1 MPELVKSFV
10 RRVDALNRWFGLIAM
25 YSVFLMMAILLYT
38 PAKSLLLALL
48 GKMTGE
54 TGSLYEAVAPSL
66 YPPVWTLEMA
76 QFAMVAYYLLGGAY
90 SMQTESH
97 VRMDL
102 LYSRWGPR
110 TRAVV
115 DAVTVLFLFF
125 YMCLLL
131 YGGISST
138 HYALLYGEKGFSA
151 WAPYMAPIKIIMCFG
166 IVLMMLQVVAAF
178 FRNVAEARGAP
189 LDGPAGLPDRE
200 GAP

>member
-1 MPELVKSFV
+1 MPDLVKSYV
-10 RRVDALNRWFGLIAM
+10 RRVDALNRWLGLLAM

-38 PAKSLLLALL
+38 PAKSVLLALL
-48 GKMTGE
+48 AKTTGE
-54 TGSLYEAVAPSL
+54 TGSFYDAIAPSL
-66 YPPVWTLEMA
+66 YPPVWTLELA
-76 QFAMVAYYLLGGAY
+76 QFTMVAYYLLGGAY

-102 LYSRWGPR
+102 LYSRWQPR

-131 YGGISST
+131 YGGLSST
-138 HYALLYGEKGFSA
+138 HYALTYGEKGFSA

-166 IVLMMLQVVAAF
+166 IVLMLLQVIATF
-178 FRNVAEARGAP
+178 FRNIAEARGTP
-189 LDGPAGLPDRE
+189 LDGPEALPERE